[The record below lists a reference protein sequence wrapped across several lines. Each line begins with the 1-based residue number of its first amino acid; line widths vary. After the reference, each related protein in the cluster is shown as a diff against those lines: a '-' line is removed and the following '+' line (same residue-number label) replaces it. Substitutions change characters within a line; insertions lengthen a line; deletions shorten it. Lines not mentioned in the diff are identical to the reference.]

1 MRRRPEHPDETPCEE
16 AVLLREDEL
25 ARRWRISLRTL
36 QRWRAQ
42 GLGPAHLVIGR
53 RILYRRAEVEDY
65 ERRRLR
71 KGGGT

>member
-1 MRRRPEHPDETPCEE
+1 MLIAKEPCRVHRDGHLTEP
-16 AVLLREDEL
+16 EL
-25 ARRWRISLRTL
+25 AHRWRISLRTL

-53 RILYRRAEVEDY
+53 RILYRRAEVEHY

-71 KGGGT
+71 KGGGS